1 MQTRTQC
8 IMQHKGT
15 EAGKQTPAEDACA
28 NSTCRSGL
36 MQRESQPLLTGT
48 SLLHL
53 QMLLDP
59 SRALARQA
67 VINENLS
74 MCMYVSKSSR

>member
-1 MQTRTQC
+1 
-8 IMQHKGT
+8 MQHKGT
-15 EAGKQTPAEDACA
+15 EAGKQMPTEDACA
-28 NSTCRSGL
+28 NGTCRSGV
-36 MQRESQPLLTGT
+36 MQREGQPLVTCT

-67 VINENLS
+67 VINEKL
-74 MCMYVSKSSR
+74 